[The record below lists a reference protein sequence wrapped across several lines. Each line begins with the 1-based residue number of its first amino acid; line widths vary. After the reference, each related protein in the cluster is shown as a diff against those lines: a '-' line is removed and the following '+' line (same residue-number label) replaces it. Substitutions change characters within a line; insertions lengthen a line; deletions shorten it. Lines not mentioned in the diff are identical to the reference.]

1 MKSRAGPPAG
11 PAPTTSPAPAAGY
24 SGTPLWKKLGL
35 DDGQAI
41 LALGMPASVRAS
53 LPEALRMVNKGRGPW
68 HAILQFATTV
78 AELDKKLPEHLANLA
93 PAQPKTRTTPARR
106 AGFIWVAWPKK
117 TPAKGL
123 DKIDSDITEDR
134 IRDVALPLGLVDIKV
149 CAIDG
154 QWSGL
159 QLVIRKV

>member
-1 MKSRAGPPAG
+1 MKTPA
-11 PAPTTSPAPAAGY
+11 SPSAGY

-35 DDGQAI
+35 DDGQSI
-41 LALGMPASVRAS
+41 LALAMPPSVRAA
-53 LPEALRMVNKGRGPW
+53 LPTELRFATEGRGPW
-68 HAILQFATTV
+68 HAILHFATTV
-78 AELDKKLPEHLANLA
+78 DELAARLPAHMAQLA
-93 PAQPKTRTTPARR
+93 PAQPKTKAAAARR

-117 TPAKGL
+117 IPARGL
-123 DKIDSDITEDR
+123 DKIASDITEDR